1 MSIMIMQNI
10 ALLLAIGLPIVLLV
24 LLRTNAAVV
33 FLSLCAGSLLVRFAG
48 DEAGLVG
55 SVVSNNSLV
64 VSQYAQ
70 VALLLLPAVLSAII
84 LTKSMRGPKG
94 IINIVPAVA
103 VGLVGVLLAVPL
115 LPLQPQN
122 AISGVSGWES
132 LEQNKQMVVI
142 GSVLVSLVVLWF
154 AKPIHGKRRH
164 H

>member
-1 MSIMIMQNI
+1 MIMQNI
-10 ALLLAIGLPIVLLV
+10 ALLAAIVVPVVLLV

-33 FLSLCAGSLLVRFAG
+33 FLSLCAGALLVTFVG
-48 DEAGLVG
+48 NEAGLVG
-55 SVVSNNSLV
+55 SAVGNNSLV

-70 VALLLLPAVLSAII
+70 VALLLIPAILSAII

-115 LPLQPQN
+115 LPDRPQH
-122 AISGVSGWES
+122 AISGVSGWA
-132 LEQNKQMVVI
+132 LLDHNKQIVVI
-142 GSVLVSLVVLWF
+142 ASVLVSLVILWF
-154 AKPIHGKRRH
+154 AKPSHHKRRH